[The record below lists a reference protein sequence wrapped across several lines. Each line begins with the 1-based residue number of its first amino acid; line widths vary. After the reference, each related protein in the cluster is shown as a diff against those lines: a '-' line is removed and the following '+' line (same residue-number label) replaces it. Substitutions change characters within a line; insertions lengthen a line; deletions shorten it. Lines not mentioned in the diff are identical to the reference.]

1 MDKFVVGIGSDFY
14 DTDGLFKLPSL
25 RAAFLDLPDCVE
37 LVTVPIVTRSGVCPA
52 DSIRGM
58 DAIVMSG
65 GSIDGSSIDGNDQL
79 AVVCRWGVGYDSVNL
94 ADCAERGVLVTNA
107 PEGVKKS
114 MAHSAMAFVLVLAH
128 RIFDQDR
135 AIRNG
140 NVWSTKH
147 QFVGTGLVDKTL
159 GVIGLGNIGSEILR
173 VASVFGCE
181 VIGHDPYADL
191 SVGPVTRV
199 ELDDLMAR
207 SDYIIIQCALTP
219 ETRGMI
225 SRERLAMM
233 KPTAYLVNTARGPIV
248 DEQALCEA
256 LTQRKIAGAA
266 LDVFANEP
274 IEDDNPLL
282 KMDNVILTPHSI
294 GWTDDFA
301 RTTARSVSTS
311 IRSVLQGEIPLNTV
325 NRRELEAAAVQ
336 PRYTRYRNQP
346 DS

>member
-1 MDKFVVGIGSDFY
+1 MSTFVIGVGSDFY
-14 DTDGLFKLPSL
+14 DTDGTFKLASL
-25 RAAFLDLPDCVE
+25 RSGFLDLPECAK
-37 LVTVPIVTRSGVCPA
+37 LVTVPIATRSGVCPA
-52 DSIRGM
+52 DSLRGL
-58 DAIVMSG
+58 DALVMSG

-94 ADCAERGVLVTNA
+94 AECAERGVLVTNA
-107 PEGVKKS
+107 PEGVKRS
-114 MAHSAMAFVLVLAH
+114 MAHSAMAFVLALAH
-128 RIFDQDR
+128 RIVDQDR
-135 AIRNG
+135 AMRSG
-140 NVWSTKH
+140 NKWATKH
-147 QFVGTGLVDKTL
+147 QFVGTGLVGKTL

-173 VASVFGCE
+173 VASVFECD

-225 SRERLAMM
+225 SRERIAMM
-233 KPTAYLVNTARGPIV
+233 KPTAFLVNTARGPVV
-248 DEQALCEA
+248 DETALCEA

-266 LDVFANEP
+266 LDVFAKEP
-274 IEDDNPLL
+274 IDDDNPLL

-301 RTTARSVSTS
+301 RKTAESISAS
-311 IRSVLQGEIPLNTV
+311 IRAVMNGELPINAV
-325 NRRELEAAAVQ
+325 NKRELESSGVQ
-336 PRYTRYRNQP
+336 PRYFRYRNQP
-346 DS
+346 PT